1 MMNLVFLVLALL
13 LTAPQIATAASPM
26 GRISGGTATSTC
38 IGSVSSPTCTAETL
52 LACFARADVALCRR
66 VNVADAGSELQA
78 GSHTIEYI
86 IDRQTT
92 IKQQDITDDLK
103 DLEYYKP
110 GYVLLEIRRRDC
122 AAGQATCADAAWS
135 DLQIFVRPLA
145 TGGWDI
151 AAWRGDN
158 EQESAPEIP
167 ETYEPAKKPG
177 Q

>member
-1 MMNLVFLVLALL
+1 MMNLVFLVLAFL
-13 LTAPQIATAASPM
+13 LTAPQIANAASPM
-26 GRISGGTATSTC
+26 GRISGGTATSAC

-66 VNVADAGSELQA
+66 VNVMDAGSELSA

-122 AAGQATCADAAWS
+122 AAGLASCTDAAWS
-135 DLQIFVRPLA
+135 DLQVFVRPIP
-145 TGGWDI
+145 TGGWDV

>member
-1 MMNLVFLVLALL
+1 MMNLFFFPLLALL
-13 LTAPQIATAASPM
+13 LTAPHAATAASPM
-26 GRISGGTATSTC
+26 GRISGAAATSAC

-66 VNVADAGSELQA
+66 VNVTEIGSELAA
-78 GSHTIEYI
+78 GSHTIEYV

-92 IKQQDITDDLK
+92 IQQQDITDDLK

-135 DLQIFVRPLA
+135 DLQIFVRPLP

-167 ETYEPAKKPG
+167 ETYEPAKKPN
-177 Q
+177 